1 MAKKK
6 NKSSTQFS
14 ADVVNKKEVI
24 IKVDDDLSPEQEA
37 AEVAR
42 QLMERKMLGASSQRK
57 MIGSGSLKVK
67 HLETKIVIKRV
78 SKEKPVELL
87 VCSVCQTQYEE
98 KLGFR
103 YYTNIGGTVKKKTNC
118 SEKCADVVISIS
130 PDRFSKKKSNFRP
143 AFLYKHYSDE
153 KQSQPTV

>member
-1 MAKKK
+1 MAKKNK
-6 NKSSTQFS
+6 RNKSDV
-14 ADVVNKKEVI
+14 DVVNKKEVV

-67 HLETKIVIKRV
+67 HLETKIIIKRV
-78 SKEKPVELL
+78 AKEKPVELL
-87 VCSVCQTQYEE
+87 VCSVCKTQYEE
-98 KLGFR
+98 KLGFH
-103 YYTNIGGTVKKKTNC
+103 YFTNIGGMVRKITNC
-118 SEKCADVVISIS
+118 SEQCADVVISIS

-143 AFLYKHYSDE
+143 AFLYNHYSNE
-153 KQSQPTV
+153 KQSQATV